1 MWKFNCFPSIRP
13 FLVPLDKGSHSLG
26 QPTISRITLHFYH
39 CFYDRTSPICF
50 PSTAVKQRSS
60 ETLMKQQLLA
70 YQSLDPELWEEGSAI
85 QGLGCMLGSSLCCWR
100 GGGGLSPAWV
110 LLPQWKW
117 LWSKVSKDKQQ
128 VDASLPW
135 RETLKCH
142 QSETHDTKIE
152 DTAKHCTQ
160 RISGCRLPRWHWERQ
175 IQQISKES
183 LQICP
188 SRTMIL
194 PGMLLKYWWMCPS

>member
-26 QPTISRITLHFYH
+26 QPTISRITLRFYH

-100 GGGGLSPAWV
+100 VVVAPALPECCFLSGSGYGA
-110 LLPQWKW
+110 KW
-117 LWSKVSKDKQQ
+117 ARTNSRWMHLYLEERPWS
-128 VDASLPW
+128 ATSL
-135 RETLKCH
+135 RLM
-142 QSETHDTKIE
+142 
-152 DTAKHCTQ
+152 TQ
-160 RISGCRLPRWHWERQ
+160 
-175 IQQISKES
+175 K
-183 LQICP
+183 
-188 SRTMIL
+188 
-194 PGMLLKYWWMCPS
+194 